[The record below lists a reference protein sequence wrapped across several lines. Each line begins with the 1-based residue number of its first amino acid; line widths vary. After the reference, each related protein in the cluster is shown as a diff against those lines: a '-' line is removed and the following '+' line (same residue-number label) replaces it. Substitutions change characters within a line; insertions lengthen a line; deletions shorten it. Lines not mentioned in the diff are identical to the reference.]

1 MDTLAVRRRWR
12 SSAMRRRSTA
22 RRGSRCRR
30 SRGAGAGRRG
40 VVGWK
45 DIGYHWM
52 VMLDGTVQPGRPET
66 QIGSQV
72 ASHNTGTLGMV
83 YVGGVAADG

>member
-1 MDTLAVRRRWR
+1 
-12 SSAMRRRSTA
+12 
-22 RRGSRCRR
+22 
-30 SRGAGAGRRG
+30 
-40 VVGWK
+40 
-45 DIGYHWM
+45 M